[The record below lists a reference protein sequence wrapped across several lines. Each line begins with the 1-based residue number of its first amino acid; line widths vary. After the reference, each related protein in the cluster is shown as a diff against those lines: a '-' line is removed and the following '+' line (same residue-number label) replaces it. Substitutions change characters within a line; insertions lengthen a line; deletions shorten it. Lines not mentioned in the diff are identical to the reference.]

1 MAIERR
7 LARAVAFAAAWGALA
22 VSAQQFPSRAFD
34 GPGAGPFHLRAPM
47 GEAVPVSAMPE
58 EKSAAIDGGGESRA
72 RRVGSVRAVA
82 KASGAEWV
90 AVRGGWVARFTL
102 VSTGAAGI
110 RAKLALPEGLAG
122 AEVVAR
128 GASGPV
134 EGFAAE
140 GAQAWTPWT
149 PGERQEVE
157 VFTRSLPAQPP
168 SVESIVHFDQ
178 SPLAKATAGTCSPDV
193 ACPSGDA
200 ARDAAIAERRN
211 SVALVSFVE
220 GTEARVCTGT
230 LLNTEKFPTPF
241 LVTAN
246 HCIATA
252 AAAAS
257 VTTLWFNEAS
267 ACESAQASPSLQQV
281 AGGAT
286 LVFTSH
292 GPDSTLLQLKGTP
305 PAGAVFAGWNADR
318 LSEGDE
324 VVSISHPQG
333 DTKRFALGAAKKE
346 LLARNYPQA
355 LYGVAFTRGVTEG
368 GSSGSGLFTLS
379 GGSLQLRGILSGST
393 LRTGSVL
400 SCANADEE
408 EALYGRFEIFHP
420 QIASYIALSPP
431 APKDDFGNRITE
443 ARRVFPVAQ
452 AVPSEVAEPGA
463 IDYAGDV
470 DVFRIDVAQPGGTLT
485 VRTEGALDT
494 IGTLLDANGK
504 SIKGVND
511 AESSGPA
518 FGLTR
523 TLAAGTYHVAIAHRE
538 ARETGSY
545 TLRAS
550 ISTVKENY
558 TDLWWNPSESGWGL
572 NVNHQGQ
579 TLFVTLFT
587 YDRDGSPMWLVA
599 SSVTRQPSGFW
610 QGTLLRMAG
619 PAFNAVPWGT
629 AVPTAVGTLRIT
641 FTSLTQALLS
651 YSVDGVTV
659 NKSIQRQL
667 FSVAPVC
674 QWSAF
679 DRSFTTNF
687 QDLWW
692 NPDEPGWGMNI
703 VHQGNIL
710 FATLFTYDAG
720 GRNLW
725 LVMSRGERIADGLYI
740 GELLRISGPPFN
752 ASPWTPVTPDP
763 AGTLTIQFTRGNAAT
778 ITYTLNGILVVK
790 RIVRQVFGVPA
801 TECFAPG
808 DD

>member
-1 MAIERR
+1 MGTERR
-7 LARAVAFAAAWGALA
+7 LARAAALAAAWAALG
-22 VSAQQFPSRAFD
+22 VCAQQFPSRPFD
-34 GPGAGPFHLRAPM
+34 GAGTVSHPLRAPAR
-47 GEAVPVSAMPE
+47 ESAVVVALPAG
-58 EKSAAIDGGGESRA
+58 KSAGGGDALEA
-72 RRVGSVRAVA
+72 RGRIVGSVRPAA
-82 KASGAEWV
+82 KAAGAAWE
-90 AVRGGWVARFTL
+90 AVEGGWVARFTI
-102 VSTGAAGI
+102 VSPGAKGI
-110 RAKLALPEGLAG
+110 RARLALPEGLSG
-122 AEVVAR
+122 AEVAAR
-128 GASGPV
+128 GTSGPA
-134 EGFAAE
+134 EGFAAD
-140 GAQAWTPWT
+140 AIQAWTPWT

-157 VFTRSLPAQPP
+157 VFSRSLPAEAPA
-168 SVESIVHFDQ
+168 VESIVHFDA
-178 SPLAKATAGTCSPDV
+178 SPLAKASAGACSPDV
-193 ACPSGDA
+193 ACASGDA

-267 ACESAQASPSLQQV
+267 ACESAEPSPAVRQV

-292 GPDSTLLQLKGTP
+292 GPDSTLLQLKGAP
-305 PAGAVFAGWNADR
+305 PAGAVFAGWNAER
-318 LSEGDE
+318 LAEGDE

-346 LLARNYPQA
+346 LQVRNYPQN

-379 GGSLQLRGILSGST
+379 GGSLQLRGVLSGST
-393 LRTGSVL
+393 LRTGNVL
-400 SCANADEE
+400 SCSNADEE

-420 QIASYIALSPP
+420 QIAPYIALDPP
-431 APKDDFGNRITE
+431 AAKDDFGNRIAE

-452 AVPSEVAEPGA
+452 AVPAEVAEPGA
-463 IDYAGDV
+463 IDYPGDV

-494 IGTLLDANGK
+494 IGTLLDANGT
-504 SIKGVND
+504 SIKAVND
-511 AESSGPA
+511 AESERPA

-523 TLAAGTYHVAIAHRE
+523 TLAAGAYHVAVAHRE
-538 ARETGSY
+538 ARGTGSY

-558 TDLWWNPSESGWGL
+558 TDLWWNPSESGWGV
-572 NVNHQGQ
+572 NVNHQGH
-579 TLFVTLFT
+579 TLFVTVFT

-619 PAFNAVPWGT
+619 PAFNAVPWGA
-629 AVPTAVGTLRIT
+629 AVPTAVGTLRLT

-659 NKSIQRQL
+659 NKTVERQL

-674 QWSAF
+674 RWSAF
-679 DRSFTTNF
+679 DRSFTANF

-740 GELLRISGPPFN
+740 GELLSIAGPPFN
-752 ASPWTPVTPDP
+752 ASPWTPVTPTP
-763 AGTLTIQFTRGNAAT
+763 AGTLTVQFTRGNAAT